1 MSNFE
6 LEKWAS
12 AVSWKI
18 VFSLVKDLFNW
29 IEGLCRSVIILVG
42 SEAGLIFDLG
52 RLQKKLLSTLSNF
65 ELEKWASAVS
75 WKAVFSL
82 VKDLFNWI
90 EGLCRSVMIL
100 VGSEAGLIFDL
111 GRLQKKLLSTLS
123 NFELEKWASAVSWK
137 AVFSLVKDLFNW
149 IEGLC
154 RSVIILV
161 GSEAGLIFDLGRL
174 QKKYL
179 ARCQISSSKSELLQF
194 HENRFSV

>member
-1 MSNFE
+1 M
-6 LEKWAS
+6 
-12 AVSWKI
+12 
-18 VFSLVKDLFNW
+18 
-29 IEGLCRSVIILVG
+29 IILVG

-52 RLQKKLLSTLSNF
+52 RLQKKVISTLSNF

-90 EGLCRSVMIL
+90 EGLR
-100 VGSEAGLIFDL
+100 
-111 GRLQKKLLSTLS
+111 
-123 NFELEKWASAVSWK
+123 
-137 AVFSLVKDLFNW
+137 
-149 IEGLC
+149 

-179 ARCQISSSKSELLQF
+179 ARCQI
-194 HENRFSV
+194 